1 MDAEG
6 AKENLNRL
14 IKKYSRD
21 DFITNRVQ
29 SKRTQ
34 KRVTPEVAWVINTAN
49 QQIESIGYNYALAER
64 SRADTGEKPRKP
76 VCGVADTNARTRVP
90 DFHDKQREGF
100 PSQPQNI
107 LSRCR

>member
-1 MDAEG
+1 MDTED
-6 AKENLNRL
+6 AKENLNGL

-49 QQIESIGYNYALAER
+49 QQIESIGYNYALAD
-64 SRADTGEKPRKP
+64 AHGQILGGKPRKP

-90 DFHDKQREGF
+90 DFHDKQRKGF
-100 PSQPQNI
+100 SPQSHNI
-107 LSRCR
+107 LS